1 MPLPPEQTN
10 ISYQAG
16 GTGRPVGG
24 PGRPRPG
31 RRASSQ
37 VVCAG
42 SRRGRG
48 CRVDRRERGKVE
60 HAAQRGGRAVVAAQ
74 VPRDGA
80 VAVPGGGRGARR
92 TRSGRPGGEGSAH
105 TAGAGRIVRSR
116 HHTALSMTDRDGR
129 DVAFELK
136 LATVSCIESE
146 AGTGAGPRR
155 WVGDRWGRRTDRG
168 SGPQPRVS
176 GGQRWRE
183 VSRDRPPRRAGA
195 GSVPVLR
202 AWPAPTQTDP
212 TGSIVVHRR
221 DPPPSPIIR
230 PRKVRPCHCCSSTS
244 SKADTLVR
252 SKRCSTAHAAMVE
265 AFEVPEHPRGQPQA
279 HPRAE
284 GETLRAAGR
293 AAATRLRSRPG

>member
-1 MPLPPEQTN
+1 LWPRRFRATARSPSRAAVEVLDERGQVDL
-10 ISYQAG
+10 AG
-16 GTGRPVGG
+16 KGRHTLRGRPDSPEPSSHG
-24 PGRPRPG
+24 PLDDGSRRPG
-31 RRASSQ
+31 RRLRVETGHR
-37 VVCAG
+37 VVHG
-42 SRRGRG
+42 
-48 CRVDRRERGKVE
+48 ER
-60 HAAQRGGRAVVAAQ
+60 
-74 VPRDGA
+74 
-80 VAVPGGGRGARR
+80 
-92 TRSGRPGGEGSAH
+92 
-105 TAGAGRIVRSR
+105 
-116 HHTALSMTDRDGR
+116 
-129 DVAFELK
+129 
-136 LATVSCIESE
+136 

-284 GETLRAAGR
+284 GKTLRAAGR